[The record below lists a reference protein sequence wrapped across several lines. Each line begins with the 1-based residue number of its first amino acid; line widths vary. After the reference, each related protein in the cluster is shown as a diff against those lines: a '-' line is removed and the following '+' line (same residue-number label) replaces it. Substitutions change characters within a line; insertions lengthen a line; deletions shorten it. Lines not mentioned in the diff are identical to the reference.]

1 MKEGSETAPG
11 AEERAGLSER
21 NNMTISNEDMY
32 RAALARP
39 NYILVDELLEMV
51 LATRDSADAIR
62 YGDEFLDCFASV
74 IEDWAEVYR
83 SDTRLQQKVVADA
96 KDDWRDGPY
105 DTGSAQQILRAV
117 LAEIGQREDDLES
130 LSGYLSGHVA
140 RTMQW
145 FASDGGADEEATV
158 DLAIMILARLQG
170 DASWT
175 LSVAERLVP
184 RLWAILRR
192 KTRRDSDWLISLS
205 SLGVLFSN
213 IRNRVSIIEE
223 KRRSSLDGVCY
234 YQAALAYGAG
244 WVWPE
249 GAALDAEP
257 PSMRLEAL
265 GQAANNL
272 AACLAELR
280 DQDITHDREKY
291 REIMGCLAN
300 MAMAAVPRTP
310 GTHAAGGPILERLGF
325 PDGVVSSS
333 KDALSILD
341 RMMMVSTL
349 LPLEKGSFDIAW
361 SYTCAAVARTVLKV
375 GKRVGTAFFN
385 GGVQLARI
393 AAAQNIE
400 GADYQAMPKLE
411 ALMYALGFFWATSV
425 NATEKD
431 ALSDGDGLDCAINLL
446 TTLPENVQAGLAP
459 FGRYLFDAMHR
470 HSDKFNANDV
480 ARGLLTLRRIWDK
493 SLEETKPSK
502 DPARDLVR
510 VMAPLIREL
519 GVAAFDWS
527 SEVACADALMK
538 LFRRVFNPK
547 LVEASSLVVA
557 GLVEGFLEQT
567 ADAKELLKANYKHEC
582 FHPMVAVCAGFID
595 TQEWSQIKAKF
606 FPDYAGDIG
615 QAFHEAFSQ
624 DRGSGGGR
632 GR

>member
-1 MKEGSETAPG
+1 MHGWRVEAKICGEERMKEGSEMAPG

-21 NNMTISNEDMY
+21 NNMTLSNKEMH
-32 RAALARP
+32 RAALSRP
-39 NYILVDELLEMV
+39 NYSLVDELLEMV
-51 LATRDSADAIR
+51 LATHDNADAVR

-83 SDTRLQQKVVADA
+83 SDTRLRQKVVVGV

-158 DLAIMILARLQG
+158 DLAIMILARLQS

-184 RLWAILRR
+184 RLWAILCR

-244 WVWPE
+244 WVWPQNV
-249 GAALDAEP
+249 ALEEEP

-280 DQDITHDREKY
+280 DQDIPHGREKY

-349 LPLEKGSFDIAW
+349 LPLEKGSFDIA
-361 SYTCAAVARTVLKV
+361 
-375 GKRVGTAFFN
+375 
-385 GGVQLARI
+385 
-393 AAAQNIE
+393 
-400 GADYQAMPKLE
+400 
-411 ALMYALGFFWATSV
+411 
-425 NATEKD
+425 
-431 ALSDGDGLDCAINLL
+431 
-446 TTLPENVQAGLAP
+446 
-459 FGRYLFDAMHR
+459 
-470 HSDKFNANDV
+470 
-480 ARGLLTLRRIWDK
+480 
-493 SLEETKPSK
+493 
-502 DPARDLVR
+502 
-510 VMAPLIREL
+510 
-519 GVAAFDWS
+519 
-527 SEVACADALMK
+527 
-538 LFRRVFNPK
+538 
-547 LVEASSLVVA
+547 
-557 GLVEGFLEQT
+557 
-567 ADAKELLKANYKHEC
+567 
-582 FHPMVAVCAGFID
+582 
-595 TQEWSQIKAKF
+595 
-606 FPDYAGDIG
+606 
-615 QAFHEAFSQ
+615 
-624 DRGSGGGR
+624 
-632 GR
+632 